1 MEIIEMQETKRKS
14 RISAPK
20 ALVGIALAIVIL
32 AAAQTLAFN
41 ISEIFLNVG
50 LPGAACNILAGILY
64 AALAF
69 LGADLFCGKF
79 LKIPKEEMKIP
90 RFRVRPVWVLSAVLM
105 PVLVLLL
112 SFVFGGYWKINR
124 FDTATTIAMV
134 TGAVAFYGLATG
146 IVEEMI
152 FRGLVMGCLEER
164 FGIKIAVIFPSVLFG
179 ALHIIGNHL
188 DFISTIQLLVA
199 GSIVGILFSLITLT
213 DNSVWNSAIVH
224 GVWNMALI
232 GGILHIGD
240 SLDSSSIFNFVLEN
254 KMFLIAGG
262 DFGIE
267 ASVISIMVYLAFCIL
282 AAALLVKKQK
292 K

>member
-1 MEIIEMQETKRKS
+1 MQKTIRNN

-20 ALVGIALAIVIL
+20 ALLGILLAIVIL
-32 AAAQTLAFN
+32 AIAQSLAFS
-41 ISEIFLNVG
+41 ISEIFLNAG
-50 LPGAACNILAGILY
+50 LPGAICNILAGVLY
-64 AALAF
+64 VVLAF
-69 LGADLFCGKF
+69 LGVDLFCK
-79 LKIPKEEMKIP
+79 KYMKISREKMRIP
-90 RFRVRPVWVLSAVLM
+90 GFRLKPVWVLSAVLM

-112 SFVFGGYWKINR
+112 SLAFGGHWEINR
-124 FDTATTIAMV
+124 FDTATTLAMI

-164 FGIKIAVIFPSVLFG
+164 FGKKIVVIVPSVLFG

-188 DFISTIQLLVA
+188 DFVSTIQLLIA
-199 GSIVGILFSLITLT
+199 GSIVGILFSLITCT

-224 GVWNMALI
+224 GIWNMAII

-240 SLDSSSIFNFVLEN
+240 SADSSSMFNFVLKN
-254 KMFLIAGG
+254 KSFLVSGG

-267 ASVISIMVYLAFCIL
+267 ASVISIFVYLIFCAL
-282 AAALLVKKQK
+282 AAVYGRGKQK
-292 K
+292 RV